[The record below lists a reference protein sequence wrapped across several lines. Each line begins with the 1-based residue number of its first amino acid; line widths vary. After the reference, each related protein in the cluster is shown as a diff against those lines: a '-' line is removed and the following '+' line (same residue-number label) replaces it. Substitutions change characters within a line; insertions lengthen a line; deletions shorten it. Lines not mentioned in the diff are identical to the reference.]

1 MERGIFSM
9 ASSGNPSQTR
19 FAILRKLLAEGL
31 ASTQDE
37 IREALEAAGH
47 EVTQSTVSRD
57 LRKLEAV
64 KAIDS
69 KGRTIYRLA
78 EDSGAVITANG
89 SLLDM
94 ILSVVHNETMIVMH
108 TTPGS
113 ASLVARH
120 LDHVRPG
127 GILGTIAG
135 DDTIF
140 IAPPKSSTIKKTIQ
154 DITESFH

>member
-1 MERGIFSM
+1 M
-9 ASSGNPSQTR
+9 ATGGHPAQTR
-19 FAILRKLLAEGL
+19 FAILRKLLAEGK

-37 IREALEAAGH
+37 IREALEAQGH

-57 LRKLEAV
+57 LRKLEAI

-69 KGRTIYRLA
+69 KGRTIYRLPSDA
-78 EDSGAVITANG
+78 GAVITPNG
-89 SLLDM
+89 SLMDM
-94 ILSVVHNETMIVMH
+94 ILSIVHNDTMIVMH

-120 LDHVRPG
+120 LDHVKPG

-140 IAPPKSSTIKKTIQ
+140 IAPPRGIAMKKIIQ
-154 DITESFH
+154 DITQSFQ